1 MHTNALNP
9 TLQTHYVRLMMD
21 TIARGLV
28 SSSHIDLE
36 IRQELK
42 GFPKGFIFAMQVY
55 PNQAQFY
62 LQIDEHYQLKRIN
75 NPNQKPDL
83 MILFKHIQHAFSVFT
98 FQESTARAFAND
110 RMIADGD
117 LSYAIRFVRCLNR
130 MEALILPKMIAQLA
144 IKNYPQDLSL
154 SDKLKL
160 SSQIYF
166 HIAKSYFNRS
176 KT

>member
-1 MHTNALNP
+1 MPPKLNP
-9 TLQTHYVRLMMD
+9 TLQRHYVRLMMD

-28 SSSHIDLE
+28 SSSQIDHE
-36 IRQELK
+36 IQQELK

-55 PNQAQFY
+55 PNQAGFF
-62 LQIDEHYQLKRIN
+62 LQVDAQHQLKRIN